1 MARIHFINA
10 LCLAGHVSAQNNS
23 SYRDC
28 PVTIRNIATENWLY
42 NSTGTLPIEF
52 EGQDDSWQISVT
64 VTDRRAPNLWFGDR
78 KSDQETNTYL
88 SVPESLIGS
97 EKGNETFICLYMMPG
112 FNQTATNATEA
123 DDSCEGILGDEC
135 VEKFEKTPT
144 ADGQKCPTVSASEK
158 CGRFVASQLTPL
170 NFSSSRC
177 TLDELPSID
186 LPENYKTFGGL
197 PGSALLAGDR
207 ELDEYD
213 AYDLRV
219 RQPIP
224 LLLTAQSGD
233 SRQSKMA
240 LNILLNN
247 DDGFGSANLRETY
260 RLLKGK
266 GHNVWIVAPATKQ
279 SGKGGASDFTTEGN
293 LTAPSM
299 YDLIP
304 KGAPSVGS
312 DPKDSQI
319 WYYNGTPAACTFVA
333 LDYVLPRYANF
344 SVPDLIVTGPNF
356 GTNLGG
362 FVWTLSGTAG
372 AAYAATNRGIP
383 AIAISASNQE
393 TPYTELTN
401 RTNPATW
408 AAEAAVKF
416 VDNFIS
422 TAPKTGPLLPTGY
435 GVNVN
440 IPVLTKKN
448 HDPAFVQTRFTGNA
462 HVNEAVLDKE
472 KGTFTWA
479 NIKPYAAGVNACIN
493 GDCSLPGETYVVEN
507 GQASVS
513 FYTVDYS
520 APSTAYTQSL
530 IKRVASFISSDK

>member
-1 MARIHFINA
+1 MRLSSIFAGAA
-10 LCLAGHVSAQNNS
+10 LL
-23 SYRDC
+23 
-28 PVTIRNIATENWLY
+28 
-42 NSTGTLPIEF
+42 
-52 EGQDDSWQISVT
+52 
-64 VTDRRAPNLWFGDR
+64 
-78 KSDQETNTYL
+78 
-88 SVPESLIGS
+88 
-97 EKGNETFICLYMMPG
+97 
-112 FNQTATNATEA
+112 
-123 DDSCEGILGDEC
+123 
-135 VEKFEKTPT
+135 
-144 ADGQKCPTVSASEK
+144 SASS
-158 CGRFVASQLTPL
+158 SQ
-170 NFSSSRC
+170 
-177 TLDELPSID
+177 
-186 LPENYKTFGGL
+186 
-197 PGSALLAGDR
+197 
-207 ELDEYD
+207 
-213 AYDLRV
+213 
-219 RQPIP
+219 
-224 LLLTAQSGD
+224 
-233 SRQSKMA
+233 A

-247 DDGFGSANLRETY
+247 DDGFGSGNLRETY

-266 GHNVWIVAPATKQ
+266 GHNVWLVAPATKQ

-293 LTAPSM
+293 LTAPSQ

-344 SVPDLIVTGPNF
+344 SVPDLVVTGPNF

-372 AAYAATNRGIP
+372 AAYAATHRGIP

-393 TPYTELTN
+393 VPYTELTN

-422 TAPKTGPLLPTGY
+422 TAPKNGPLLPNGY
-435 GVNVN
+435 GVSVN
-440 IPVLTKKN
+440 IPVLTKKD
-448 HDPAFVQTRFTGNA
+448 HDPDFVQTRFTGNA
-462 HVNEAVLDKE
+462 HVNEAVLDKD

-530 IKRVASFISSDK
+530 IKRVASFISGDK

>member
-1 MARIHFINA
+1 MRLSSIFAGVA
-10 LCLAGHVSAQNNS
+10 LL
-23 SYRDC
+23 
-28 PVTIRNIATENWLY
+28 
-42 NSTGTLPIEF
+42 
-52 EGQDDSWQISVT
+52 
-64 VTDRRAPNLWFGDR
+64 
-78 KSDQETNTYL
+78 
-88 SVPESLIGS
+88 
-97 EKGNETFICLYMMPG
+97 
-112 FNQTATNATEA
+112 
-123 DDSCEGILGDEC
+123 
-135 VEKFEKTPT
+135 
-144 ADGQKCPTVSASEK
+144 SASS
-158 CGRFVASQLTPL
+158 SQ
-170 NFSSSRC
+170 
-177 TLDELPSID
+177 
-186 LPENYKTFGGL
+186 
-197 PGSALLAGDR
+197 
-207 ELDEYD
+207 
-213 AYDLRV
+213 
-219 RQPIP
+219 
-224 LLLTAQSGD
+224 
-233 SRQSKMA
+233 A